1 MDYRAGHAKAL
12 DKTGKAV
19 IVYLDTRLSKIVDSP
34 VKSLDRN
41 TAYKIGDAVSIN
53 SLPKPG
59 YLICTAAGTTAVSVN
74 ADYKGATEGSI
85 ITDGSASFKVKF
97 LDQSM
102 SKADVVIASKEEAE
116 AGTDNSKLVT
126 PLRVKEAVSAQTAD
140 YEGIAVGDV
149 VYRPYLK
156 AGYVK
161 ANGATVNRAD
171 YPRLVQF
178 ATDNNLWTNTPTE
191 EPWKFGQGNGSST
204 MVLPNYVGR
213 FIQGGDNVGKLEA
226 GLPNIIATW
235 GKGDKFDNGGDNGLY
250 DWADGAA
257 ERWEVKDRCTSR
269 IGNSF
274 QLGHGISFNASRSNS
289 IYGASSTVQPPS
301 ITLIP
306 QIRY

>member
-1 MDYRAGHAKAL
+1 MDYRDGHAKAL

-213 FIQGGDNVGKLEA
+213 FIQGGDSSNKIEP
-226 GLPNIIATW
+226 GLPNITGVIYSDSEVTLHTMTGAFDFET
-235 GKGDKFDNGGDNGLY
+235 KGYNNLAWSSNTNSGLLSFD
-250 DWADGAA
+250 
-257 ERWEVKDRCTSR
+257 
-269 IGNSF
+269 
-274 QLGHGISFNASRSNS
+274 ASRCSA
-289 IYGASSTVQPPS
+289 IYGNSSTVQPS
-301 ITLIP
+301 TIKLIP
-306 QIRY
+306 QLRY

>member
-1 MDYRAGHAKAL
+1 MGYRDGHAKAL

-59 YLICTAAGTTAVSVN
+59 YLICTAAGTTAASIN
-74 ADYKGATEGSI
+74 ADYKGATEGRI
-85 ITDGSASFKVKF
+85 ITDGNASFKVKF

-116 AGTDNSKLVT
+116 SGTDNSKLMT
-126 PLRVKEAVSAQTAD
+126 PVRVKEAVSAQTAD

-161 ANGATVNRAD
+161 ANGATVNRVD

-213 FIQGGDNVGKLEA
+213 FIQGGDTQSKLEA
-226 GLPNIIATW
+226 GLPNLSGYYDIRKISGGVTIGTPDGNLFSSRRSNATW
-235 GKGDKFDNGGDNGLY
+235 DAVAY
-250 DWADGAA
+250 AA
-257 ERWEVKDRCTSR
+257 HSATLLER
-269 IGNSF
+269 IY
-274 QLGHGISFNASRSNS
+274 FNASQYNS
-289 IYGASSTVQPPS
+289 IYGNTQTVQPPAIS
-301 ITLIP
+301 LIA

>member
-1 MDYRAGHAKAL
+1 MDYRDGHAKAL

-213 FIQGGDNVGKLEA
+213 FIQGGDSTAAKEA
-226 GLPNIIATW
+226 GLPNITGEFSTEC
-235 GKGDKFDNGGDNGLY
+235 GKWPWQDHPNSALFQDGLISNNGGLSGSDTDDLIRF
-250 DWADGAA
+250 D
-257 ERWEVKDRCTSR
+257 
-269 IGNSF
+269 
-274 QLGHGISFNASRSNS
+274 ASRSNS
-289 IYGASSTVQPPS
+289 IYGKSTTVQPAS
-301 ITLIP
+301 IVLIP
-306 QIRY
+306 QLRY